1 MSQREGNGRREE
13 GRKGVGDR
21 EEVERERERE
31 GRHSV
36 GREKRVVIK
45 CKEK

>member
-1 MSQREGNGRREE
+1 M
-13 GRKGVGDR
+13 GDR

-31 GRHSV
+31 GRYLV